1 MFDKIKLGIPL
12 SGTGGGIGRPAC
24 RQADAWELKD
34 RW

>member
-24 RQADAWELKD
+24 RQAGA
-34 RW
+34 

>member
-1 MFDKIKLGIPL
+1 MVVLL

-24 RQADAWELKD
+24 RQAGAWELKD